1 MILCYRYLIK
11 FALSEKTVVAVHCLT
26 AEQHDVYIKTLQNDA
41 DICAFSR
48 EYLHEYDV
56 EKLYQVE
63 TFKKEEKNETL

>member
-11 FALSEKTVVAVHCLT
+11 YALSEKTVVAVHCLT
-26 AEQHDVYIKTLQNDA
+26 PEQHEDYIKFLKEDE
-41 DICAFSR
+41 DVLMFSR

-56 EKLYQVE
+56 EKLYEVQ